1 LGGRATL
8 EVIPTL
14 RTACL
19 PVALYGD
26 ELRTL
31 VEKNDWEGIKNAPSD
46 PPERTKEDLNNK
58 PDAELQEP
66 RQLVVSLTQECYR
79 CRSSA
84 ASSGQE
90 LAQDQEDAGA
100 VVSFARL

>member
-1 LGGRATL
+1 
-8 EVIPTL
+8 
-14 RTACL
+14 L

-46 PPERTKEDLNNK
+46 PPERTKEDLNK
-58 PDAELQEP
+58 PDAEQQEP

-79 CRSSA
+79 RRSSA
-84 ASSGQE
+84 ASSGQPN
-90 LAQDQEDAGA
+90 
-100 VVSFARL
+100 